1 MTDIQI
7 DVRPEIIRASRL
19 RAVIEMPEYKDTIG
33 KWLQEA
39 KDDALSRIVRLD
51 ATPENIQ
58 AARGSY
64 MAIQQIQD
72 SIDRT
77 LSHADAIL
85 KKEMKAALESLSQPK
100 P

>member
-7 DVRPEIIRASRL
+7 ETRPEVLRAARL

-33 KWLQEA
+33 KWLLEA
-39 KDDALSRIVRLD
+39 KEDALSRIVRLD
-51 ATPENIQ
+51 ASPEQIQ

-77 LSHADAIL
+77 LSHADAKS
-85 KKEMKAALESLSQPK
+85 KKDLKAALESLSQPK